1 LAFHSTP
8 KHGSWLNMA
17 ESECSKL
24 SRQCLNQRLPDSER
38 VRPKIEA
45 WEKARNAARSTV
57 EWRFTTANA
66 RLTFHRFYP
75 K

>member
-1 LAFHSTP
+1 
-8 KHGSWLNMA
+8 MA